1 MKALI
6 IDSSPEVADTVSL
19 CLQVRWPG
27 TAVVILP
34 DGAEAVARLTDEDVD
49 LVVLDRDLAG
59 GDGIQVCGELR
70 RASPVPIIMLSSR
83 GADTDVARGL
93 ESGADDYIK
102 KPISPIEFQARANA
116 VMRRVQREQG
126 APVDEVPYVSG
137 ELRVDFA
144 RHEVWLRGEQVRL
157 TPIEFNIL
165 SHLVKNADRVVPHKE
180 LLTKVW
186 GPERADAGNYLKVH
200 MQHLRQKLGDDTQNP
215 RMIVTQWKVGYRFN
229 EAATRVARR

>member
-1 MKALI
+1 MKALVI
-6 IDSSPEVADTVSL
+6 ESSLEVADTVSL

-27 TAVVILP
+27 TAVVAIREGTKVL
-34 DGAEAVARLTDEDVD
+34 ERLTQEEVD

-59 GDGIQVCGELR
+59 ADGLQVCGEIR
-70 RASPVPIIMLSSR
+70 GASPVPIIMLSAR
-83 GADTDVARGL
+83 MADTDVARGL
-93 ESGADDYIK
+93 EAGADDYVR
-102 KPISPIEFQARANA
+102 KPISTIEFQARANA

-126 APVDEVPYVSG
+126 APVDEPPFVSG

-165 SHLVKNADRVVPHKE
+165 SQLVKNSDRVVPHKE

-200 MQHLRQKLGDDTQNP
+200 MQHLRQKLGDDSQNP

-229 EAATRVARR
+229 EAAARASRR

>member
-1 MKALI
+1 MKALVI
-6 IDSSPEVADTVSL
+6 ESSLEVADTVSL

-27 TAVVILP
+27 TAVVAMRE
-34 DGAEAVARLTDEDVD
+34 GTEVVERLTQEEVD

-59 GDGIQVCGELR
+59 ADGLQVCGEIR
-70 RASPVPIIMLSSR
+70 RASPVPIIMLSAR
-83 GADTDVARGL
+83 MADTDVARGL
-93 ESGADDYIK
+93 EAGADDYVR
-102 KPISPIEFQARANA
+102 KPISTIEFQARANA

-126 APVDEVPYVSG
+126 APVDEPPFVSG

-165 SHLVKNADRVVPHKE
+165 SQLVKNSDRVVPHKE
-180 LLTKVW
+180 LLIKVW

-200 MQHLRQKLGDDTQNP
+200 MQHLRQKLGDDSQNP

-229 EAATRVARR
+229 EAAARASRR